1 VVVRS
6 LIVGLCLLPVYASA
20 ATMVADKIQQD
31 SYGQISASG
40 QVQLEGKDIR
50 IKAESLHVDADSQAG
65 VLQQATVYFD
75 GYTLKGERLQRID
88 LERFKGENVEFSTC
102 PEDEWAWSIVANEA
116 SLDKEEGL
124 FSAKGAWFEWGGV
137 PVLYAP
143 VWRQALSRRSG
154 FLMPKVDSSSR
165 RGYEFILPFYWAG
178 APNWDVLFKPHW
190 MSKRGMMSDVEWRYI
205 SNQYQASVQVQSI
218 YDEQAQTQR
227 GRLLSDIAW
236 QLSPTI
242 QANINIDAIMKDDG
256 LYVADF
262 PLLGENVSKAYLT
275 SNAALSWKE
284 GRDSATLST
293 RYQQRL
299 GGLSNDGTLQ
309 VFPRFETQNYVD
321 IGLPS
326 QLSLQQQTT
335 QFDRVSGFSGVRSG
349 IKSSLIIPWYMQ
361 GGAVSLF
368 WGIQGQVVGYDTQDF
383 TSQTTSYA
391 ALSSSLQL
399 EAPFERVFG
408 QQQWRHE
415 IKPILRIDVST
426 SPDQA
431 DIPRYDSALLPLSI
445 TNILQGNRYSGWD
458 RFEHM
463 QRVSLLL
470 ESSLE
475 HKSEQLN
482 VRRVI
487 EGQLGLVWDDLQTSV
502 DASVDVP
509 PANRVSNLLAEI
521 TWLPSVQTRLSVG
534 GQHDPKLDDWVESHA
549 SIRWS
554 GEQQQYLS
562 VSWQRTKASHSSA
575 LESLNA
581 SGKAQL
587 NQRWHTYASVQYDLL
602 KDYTLQ
608 AIAGLKYEHACWR
621 LGVERYT
628 NYLVGSSGTNDIGT
642 RILLEF
648 DGLGSFGD
656 G

>member
-1 VVVRS
+1 MRS
-6 LIVGLCLLPVYASA
+6 LIVVGLCLLPVYASA

-40 QVQLEGKDIR
+40 QVQLEGKDVR
-50 IKAESLHVDADSQAG
+50 IKADYLQVDADSQAG

-88 LERFKGENVEFSTC
+88 LEKFKGENVEFSTC
-102 PEDEWAWSIVANEA
+102 PEDEWAWSIVADEA

-124 FSAKGAWFEWGGV
+124 FTAKGAWFEWGGV

-143 VWRQALSRRSG
+143 IWRQALSRRSG
-154 FLMPKVDSSSR
+154 FLMPKVANSSR
-165 RGYEFILPFYWAG
+165 RGSELILPFYWAA

-190 MSKRGMMSDVEWRYI
+190 MSKRGMMSDVEWRYM
-205 SNQYQASVQVQSI
+205 SNQYRASVQVQSI
-218 YDEQAQTQR
+218 YDEQTQTQR
-227 GRLLSDIAW
+227 GRLLSDTIW
-236 QLSPTI
+236 KFSPAV
-242 QANINIDAIMKDDG
+242 QANINIDAIMKGDG

-275 SNAALSWKE
+275 SSAALSWKE

-309 VFPRFETQNYVD
+309 VLPRFETQNYVD

-326 QLSLQQQTT
+326 QLSIQQQTT
-335 QFDRVSGFSGVRSG
+335 QFDRILGFSGVRSG
-349 IKSSLIIPWYMQ
+349 IKSSLTIPWYMQ

-383 TSQTTSYA
+383 TIQTTSYA
-391 ALSSSLQL
+391 ALASSLQL

-415 IKPILRIDVST
+415 IKPIFRIDVST
-426 SPDQA
+426 SPNQA
-431 DIPRYDSALLPLSI
+431 DIPRYDSVLLPLSI

-458 RFEHM
+458 RFERM

-482 VRRVI
+482 VRRVL

-502 DASVDVP
+502 DASVDAP

-534 GQHDPKLDDWVESHA
+534 GQHDPKLNDWVESHA
-549 SIRWS
+549 SLRWS
-554 GEQQQYLS
+554 GDQQQYLS
-562 VSWQRTKASHSSA
+562 MSWQRTKASHSSA

-581 SGKAQL
+581 SGQAQL

-608 AIAGLKYEHACWR
+608 AIAGLKYEHLCWR

>member
-1 VVVRS
+1 MPR
-6 LIVGLCLLPVYASA
+6 LIVVFFCLLPMYASA

-40 QVQLEGKDIR
+40 QVQVEGKDVR
-50 IKAESLHVDADSQAG
+50 IKADYLQVDADSQAG

-88 LERFKGENVEFSTC
+88 LEKFKGENVEFSTC
-102 PEDEWAWSIVANEA
+102 PEDEWAWSIVADEA

-124 FSAKGAWFEWGGV
+124 FTAKGAWFEWGGV

-143 VWRQALSRRSG
+143 IWRQALSRRSG
-154 FLMPKVDSSSR
+154 FLMPKVASSSR
-165 RGYEFILPFYWAG
+165 RGSEFTLPFYWAA

-190 MSKRGMMSDVEWRYI
+190 MSKRGMMSDVEWRYM
-205 SNQYQASVQVQSI
+205 SNQYRASVQVQSI
-218 YDEQAQTQR
+218 YDEQTQTQR
-227 GRLLSDIAW
+227 GRLLSDTIW
-236 QLSPTI
+236 KFSPAV

-275 SNAALSWKE
+275 SSAALSWKE

-309 VFPRFETQNYVD
+309 VLPRFETQNYVD

-326 QLSLQQQTT
+326 QLSIEQQTT
-335 QFDRVSGFSGVRSG
+335 QFDRVLGFSGVRSG
-349 IKSSLIIPWYMQ
+349 IKSSLTIPWYMQ

-368 WGIQGQVVGYDTQDF
+368 WGIQGQVVGYDTQNF
-383 TSQTTSYA
+383 TTQTTSYA
-391 ALSSSLQL
+391 ALASSLQL

-408 QQQWRHE
+408 EQQWRHE

-426 SPDQA
+426 APNQV
-431 DIPRYDSALLPLSI
+431 DIPQYDSVLLPLSI

-463 QRVSLLL
+463 QRLSLLL

-475 HKSEQLN
+475 HKSEQLD
-482 VRRVI
+482 VRRVL

-502 DASVDVP
+502 DASVDAP
-509 PANRVSNLLAEI
+509 PVSRVSNLLAEI
-521 TWLPSVQTRLSVG
+521 TWLPSGQTRLSVG
-534 GQHDPKLDDWVESHA
+534 GQHDPKLNDWVESHA
-549 SIRWS
+549 SLRWS
-554 GEQQQYLS
+554 GDQQQYLAA
-562 VSWQRTKASHSSA
+562 SWQRTKASHSSA

-581 SGKAQL
+581 SGQVQL

-608 AIAGLKYEHACWR
+608 AIAGLKYEHSCWR

>member
-1 VVVRS
+1 MPR
-6 LIVGLCLLPVYASA
+6 LIVVFFCLLPMYASA

-40 QVQLEGKDIR
+40 QVQVEGKDVR
-50 IKAESLHVDADSQAG
+50 IKADYLQVDADSQAG

-88 LERFKGENVEFSTC
+88 LEKFKGENVEFSTC
-102 PEDEWAWSIVANEA
+102 PEDEWAWSIVADEA

-124 FSAKGAWFEWGGV
+124 FTAKGAWFEWGGV

-143 VWRQALSRRSG
+143 IWRQALSRRSG
-154 FLMPKVDSSSR
+154 FLMPKVANSSR
-165 RGYEFILPFYWAG
+165 RGSELILPFYWAA

-190 MSKRGMMSDVEWRYI
+190 MSKRGMMSDVEWRYM
-205 SNQYQASVQVQSI
+205 SNQYRASVQVQSI
-218 YDEQAQTQR
+218 YDEQTQTQR
-227 GRLLSDIAW
+227 GRLLSDTIW
-236 QLSPTI
+236 KFSPAV

-275 SNAALSWKE
+275 SSAALSWKE

-309 VFPRFETQNYVD
+309 VLPRFETQNYVD
-321 IGLPS
+321 IGLSS
-326 QLSLQQQTT
+326 QLSIQQQTT
-335 QFDRVSGFSGVRSG
+335 QFDRVLGFSGVRSG
-349 IKSSLIIPWYMQ
+349 LKSSLTIPWYMQ

-368 WGIQGQVVGYDTQDF
+368 WGIQGQVVGYDTQNF
-383 TSQTTSYA
+383 TTQTTSYA
-391 ALSSSLQL
+391 ALASSLQL

-408 QQQWRHE
+408 EQQWRHE

-426 SPDQA
+426 APNQV
-431 DIPRYDSALLPLSI
+431 DIPQYDSVLLPLSI

-463 QRVSLLL
+463 QRLSLLL

-475 HKSEQLN
+475 HKSEQLD
-482 VRRVI
+482 VRRVL

-502 DASVDVP
+502 DASVDAP
-509 PANRVSNLLAEI
+509 PVSRVSNLLAEI
-521 TWLPSVQTRLSVG
+521 TWLPSGQTRLSVG
-534 GQHDPKLDDWVESHA
+534 GQHDPKLNDWVESHA
-549 SIRWS
+549 SLRWS
-554 GEQQQYLS
+554 GEQQQYLAA
-562 VSWQRTKASHSSA
+562 SWQRTKASHSSA

-581 SGKAQL
+581 SGQVQL
-587 NQRWHTYASVQYDLL
+587 NQHWHTYASVQYDLL

>member
-1 VVVRS
+1 MRS
-6 LIVGLCLLPVYASA
+6 LIVVGLCLLPVYASA
-20 ATMVADKIQQD
+20 ATMVADQIQQD

-50 IKAESLHVDADSQAG
+50 IKAEHLRVDADSQAG

-88 LERFKGENVEFSTC
+88 LETFKGENVEFSTC
-102 PEDEWAWSIVANEA
+102 PEDEWAWSIVADEA

-124 FSAKGAWFEWGGV
+124 FTAKGAWFELGGV

-154 FLMPKVDSSSR
+154 FLMPKVSNSSR
-165 RGYEFILPFYWAG
+165 RGSEFTLPFYWAG
-178 APNWDVLFKPHW
+178 APNWDVMLQPHW
-190 MSKRGMMSDVEWRYI
+190 MSKRGMMSDIEWRYM
-205 SNQYQASVQVQSI
+205 SNQYKASVRLQSI
-218 YDEQAQTQR
+218 YDEQTQTQR
-227 GRLLSDIAW
+227 GRLLSDVAW
-236 QLSPTI
+236 QISPAI
-242 QANINIDAIMKDDG
+242 QANINIDAITKDDG

-275 SNAALSWKE
+275 STAALSWKE

-299 GGLSNDGTLQ
+299 GGLSNDATLQ
-309 VFPRFETQNYVD
+309 TLPRFDTQHYFD
-321 IGLPS
+321 IGLSS
-326 QLSLQQQTT
+326 QLSVQQQTT
-335 QFDRVSGFSGVRSG
+335 RFDRISGFSGLRSG
-349 IKSSLIIPWYMQ
+349 VKSSLTIPWYMQ
-361 GGAVSLF
+361 GGAVSVF
-368 WGIQGQVVGYDTQDF
+368 WGVQGQVVGYDTQNF

-391 ALSSSLQL
+391 AVASSLQL

-408 QQQWRHE
+408 EQQWRHE
-415 IKPILRIDVST
+415 IKPVLRIDVSA
-426 SPDQA
+426 SPNQA
-431 DIPRYDSALLPLSI
+431 DIPRYDSVLLPLSI

-458 RFEHM
+458 RFERM

-470 ESSLE
+470 ETSLE

-482 VRRVI
+482 VRRVL

-502 DASVDVP
+502 DAGVDVP
-509 PANRVSNLLAEI
+509 PANRVSNVLAEI
-521 TWLPSVQTRLSVG
+521 SWLPSVQTRLSVG
-534 GQHDPKLDDWVESHA
+534 GQHDPKLNDWVESHA
-549 SIRWS
+549 SMRWS
-554 GEQQQYLS
+554 GEQQQYLAA
-562 VSWQRTKASHSSA
+562 SWQRTKASHSSA
-575 LESLNA
+575 LESLNV
-581 SGKAQL
+581 SGQAQL

-602 KDYTLQ
+602 RSYTLQ

-621 LGVERYT
+621 LGVERYQ
-628 NYLVGSSGTNDIGT
+628 NYLAGSNGESDIGT